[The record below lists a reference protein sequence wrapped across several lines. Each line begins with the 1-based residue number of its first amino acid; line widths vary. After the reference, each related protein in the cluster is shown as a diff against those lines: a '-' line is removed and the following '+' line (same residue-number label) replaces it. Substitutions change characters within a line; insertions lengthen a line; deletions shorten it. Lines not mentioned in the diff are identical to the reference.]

1 MNKRLL
7 SKNEN
12 YNKKSMGLYYL
23 HRLKNKAER

>member
-12 YNKKSMGLYYL
+12 YTKKSMGLDSL
-23 HRLKNKAER
+23 HRLKKKAER